1 MRETLKE
8 KEVLRMALAGTWGR
22 MLVSFSMTGNPRGQV
37 ALEQGE

>member
-8 KEVLRMALAGTWGR
+8 KEVALTGTWGR
-22 MLVSFSMTGNPRGQV
+22 MLVPFSMTGNPRGQV